1 MGTVYNVPYFES
13 TPTWQEVQARGLLAF
28 MSDDP
33 STGLIENCYSYYGA
47 STGSVKLVGY
57 HYGNNN
63 SAYGVCLA
71 SDEAF
76 ECYGASVES
85 NSLYSWGAYNAYY
98 GGVYA
103 DVDFSGLYWFA
114 YGGGSNPRAGQWFI
128 DNYSSQYEGVAA
140 LKNAV
145 RVIYPIT
152 YQAVNADT
160 STCPVEA
167 VVGDTVTVVPSFPSG
182 YGIVN
187 PTTDVYVMNNGVLIP
202 STWSNGVLT
211 FTMPDPS

>member
-1 MGTVYNVPYFES
+1 MGTVYTVPYFES
-13 TPTWQEVQARGLLAF
+13 TPTWQEVQAHGLLAF
-28 MSDDP
+28 MTDNP
-33 STGLIENCYSYYGA
+33 STSRVENINYYYGA
-47 STGSVKLVGY
+47 STDSVKLAGFY
-57 HYGNNN
+57 YGDNN
-63 SAYGVCLA
+63 SGYGVCLA

-76 ECYGASVES
+76 ISYGAYVE
-85 NSLYSWGAYNAYY
+85 NSSLVGWRNDNANY

-128 DNYSSQYEGVAA
+128 DNYASQHEGVIA

-167 VVGDTVTVVPSFPSG
+167 VVGDIVTVIPSFPSG

-187 PTTDVYVMNNGVLIP
+187 SNNIYVTNNGVVIP
-202 STWSNGVLT
+202 SNYSNGVLT
-211 FTMPDPS
+211 FTMPSPS